1 MTDDESYETVLSQ
14 AGITSREKEI
24 LFLLLKGASN
34 NDIAQNLY
42 ISTNT
47 VKTHIRNIFQKLDVK
62 SRFELAMKLLNQ
74 KQ

>member
-1 MTDDESYETVLSQ
+1 
-14 AGITSREKEI
+14 
-24 LFLLLKGASN
+24 
-34 NDIAQNLY
+34 
-42 ISTNT
+42 